1 MAKAMVESAV
11 KPSRRMSRSGGYLG
25 NVGQYMMGGLSNPAV
40 RSYMLSG
47 KHGGPDVAEHKF
59 RAFLRSRQWSD
70 NLLDFVDFAN
80 PVRDPGL
87 PDPTS
92 WEELETYLVGRK
104 APPHAIESAKHLWGL
119 YEQDRPTPHP
129 Y

>member
-1 MAKAMVESAV
+1 MPGFVVEENRESLTFQTEEEV
-11 KPSRRMSRSGGYLG
+11 I
-25 NVGQYMMGGLSNPAV
+25 QYMMGGLSNPAV

-104 APPHAIESAKHLWGL
+104 APPHAIESAKHIWGL
-119 YEQDRPTPHP
+119 YEPDRPTPQP

>member
-1 MAKAMVESAV
+1 
-11 KPSRRMSRSGGYLG
+11 
-25 NVGQYMMGGLSNPAV
+25 MGGLSNPAV
-40 RSYMLSG
+40 RSHMLSG

-92 WEELETYLVGRK
+92 WEELETHLVGRK
-104 APPHAIESAKHLWGL
+104 APRHATESAKHIWGL
-119 YEQDRPTPHP
+119 YEANRLHRVGK
-129 Y
+129 